1 MVMTPAYPYIPDA
14 GRNAFNSVTVS
25 SDCRL
30 KKTIRWSVRPSFQD
44 KEGWF
49 RVERSIQNGPWEQ
62 EGELTDGLSL
72 ETDFTP
78 VQEPDRLAWWRVVLI
93 GRLGEYASEPV
104 QEGFAPAFFDL
115 QYAHIIYRREYLT
128 LIRYSGVKGSIL
140 HKRETGP
147 LCPVCSDEGSG
158 GAPLRSNCQSCDGTG
173 RLGGFYP
180 SEEMYVFIQ
189 GAADATQRVGNQLG
203 TVAPGEK
210 VRARTAVT
218 GWITTY
224 DIWVNGTTGDRYM
237 VTAIKPEVVYK
248 DYVITYALEMERL
261 PFGHTNVINTPSVLA
276 KLPSAPSSETG
287 CGHLS
292 VDDFR

>member
-1 MVMTPAYPYIPDA
+1 MPPHFYTTER
-14 GRNAFNSVTVS
+14 GRNAFTLVTVS

-30 KKTIRWSVRPSFQD
+30 RKLIRWHVRPSFQD

-62 EGELTDGLSL
+62 VGELTDGLLL
-72 ETDFTP
+72 ETNHTP

-93 GRLGEYASEPV
+93 GRLGEYPSDPV
-104 QEGFAPAFFDL
+104 QEGFAPNFFDL
-115 QYAHIIYRREYLT
+115 QYAHVIYRREYLT
-128 LIRYSGVKGSIL
+128 LIHYSGVKGSIL
-140 HKRETGP
+140 HKRETGA
-147 LCPVCSDEGSG
+147 LCPVCSDEGAG
-158 GAPLRSNCQSCDGTG
+158 GAPLRSDCQSCDGTG

-180 SEEMYVFIQ
+180 SQELWVFIQ

-210 VRARTAVT
+210 VRARTTVT

-224 DIWVNGTTGDRYM
+224 DIWVNGSTGDRYM
-237 VTAIKPEVVYK
+237 ITAIKPEVVYK

-261 PFGHTNVINTPSVLA
+261 PFGHTTVVNTPSVVE
-276 KLPSAPSSETG
+276 KLPSDHRPEHHH
-287 CGHLS
+287 HLS
-292 VDDFR
+292 VDDYR